1 MSDTAYK
8 CHGCQR
14 VFLTRQSYELHI
26 CTYPI
31 NDRRSGTPVVPA
43 PTAEPTGWRRGHG
56 RRQLRSTVT
65 YGIAGATRA
74 VPTAVGQ
81 GDDAMTQLEVT
92 LEGIIQHQRAALNKL
107 AGMFTASRSIIET
120 QQAERDSLALQLSA
134 AQAALAEALAEN
146 TLKAELLQQVYA
158 NICHD
163 PEWQYEPLLLE
174 IDQALKGGE

>member
-1 MSDTAYK
+1 MSDTAYQ
-8 CHGCQR
+8 CAVCQR
-14 VFLTRQSYELHI
+14 VFLTRRSYERHI
-26 CTYPI
+26 CTA
-31 NDRRSGTPVVPA
+31 PVVP
-43 PTAEPTGWRRGHG
+43 
-56 RRQLRSTVT
+56 
-65 YGIAGATRA
+65 
-74 VPTAVGQ
+74 VPTAAGQ

>member
-14 VFLTRQSYELHI
+14 VFLTRQSYLFHI

-31 NDRRSGTPVVPA
+31 NDRRSGTPVVPI
-43 PTAEPTGWRRGHG
+43 AEQEQMAEAARKANQERGDA
-56 RRQLRSTVT
+56 LVT
-65 YGIAGATRA
+65 E
-74 VPTAVGQ
+74 
-81 GDDAMTQLEVT
+81 LEVT

>member
-1 MSDTAYK
+1 MSDTVYQCA
-8 CHGCQR
+8 GCQR
-14 VFLTRQSYELHI
+14 VFLTRLNYELHI
-26 CTYPI
+26 CTY
-31 NDRRSGTPVVPA
+31 
-43 PTAEPTGWRRGHG
+43 
-56 RRQLRSTVT
+56 VT
-65 YGIAGATRA
+65 HSIAGATRA

-92 LEGIIQHQRAALNKL
+92 LEGIIQRERAALNKL